1 MDAGLLQKLL
11 GGDRA
16 WSSPCIVILNA
27 EAAVKTPGPD
37 TIMSGGLK
45 NYAPRYSTGRIE
57 ADSCCLLREES
68 ALLVLQQQAFKD
80 STGETCI
87 KQMLMIVDTKHVVG
101 LEYNHIRPLESL
113 GIPAP
118 LLAEGHEYR
127 PGTLVG

>member
-1 MDAGLLQKLL
+1 MNAGLLQQLL
-11 GGDRA
+11 GGNRT
-16 WSSPCIVILNA
+16 WSPPCVVILDA

-45 NYAPRYSTGRIE
+45 NYAPRYSTGRID

-68 ALLVLQQQAFKD
+68 ALLVIQQQAFKD
-80 STGETCI
+80 STGETCL
-87 KQMLMIVDTKHVVG
+87 KQTLTIVDLEHVVG
-101 LEYNHIRPLESL
+101 LEYNHFRPLEAI